1 MCHTH
6 HELLLAVLTSGLDS
20 SKKIMCHT
28 HHELLLAVLTSGL
41 DSSFQHCGRR
51 CFGLPLQHLH
61 SSFSLSNSV
70 VAFRGTECGHG
81 CYRCSRGR
89 RRRSSM
95 LGCNFQGR
103 STEAGRQASKCKTLV
118 ASALDQPRDRLI

>member
-41 DSSFQHCGRR
+41 DSRFQHCGRR
-51 CFGLPLQHLH
+51 CFSLPLQHLH

-70 VAFRGTECGHG
+70 VAFRVTECGHG
-81 CYRCSRGR
+81 CHSAVGG

-118 ASALDQPRDRLI
+118 ASSPDQPRDRLI